1 MNTELKTIPLDDLID
16 QHIGKIGTEKRD
28 AFEYELR
35 LDLLSLAVKQARKD
49 RNLTQEQLGKMV
61 GVQKAQ
67 ISKIENSVKS
77 TKLETLLKIFDAL
90 KVKVS
95 FSLDYQ

>member
-35 LDLLSLAVKQARKD
+35 LDLLGLAVKQARKD

>member
-35 LDLLSLAVKQARKD
+35 LDLLGLAVKQARKD

-90 KVKVS
+90 KVKVF